1 MAVSHTEEVRGTVN
15 LGAHLGTF
23 WKLGKAT
30 LEALRSGEEAW
41 REISADRKPASRPKG
56 RTPRHLPLRLART
69 AVPSPWDPRCWAMQ
83 DTGPADLSNAPQLL
97 GASRGRKTG
106 VVLGSGLVSISWLD
120 ILTGQSAA
128 HAPVPPQ

>member
-1 MAVSHTEEVRGTVN
+1 
-15 LGAHLGTF
+15 
-23 WKLGKAT
+23 
-30 LEALRSGEEAW
+30 
-41 REISADRKPASRPKG
+41 
-56 RTPRHLPLRLART
+56 
-69 AVPSPWDPRCWAMQ
+69 MQ

-120 ILTGQSAA
+120 ILTGQSGA